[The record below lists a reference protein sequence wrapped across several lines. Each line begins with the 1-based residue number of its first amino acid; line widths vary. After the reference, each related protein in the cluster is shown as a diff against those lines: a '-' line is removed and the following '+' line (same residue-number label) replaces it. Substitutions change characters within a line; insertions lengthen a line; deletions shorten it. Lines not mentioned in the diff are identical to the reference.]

1 MLKTGITKYWMLL
14 GELVK
19 RDIKIKYKGSAL
31 GIVWSVINPLLI
43 MLVMS
48 VVFGM
53 LFRFEIEHYI
63 VYLLTGQVF
72 FSFMNEATTIS
83 MNSIIWNGSL
93 LRKIYVPK
101 YIFPISKVLST
112 LVNLG
117 FNLISVFVIM
127 AIDGVTFSWAL
138 LMIPVAIF
146 YLFLFSMGLGLLLAT
161 IVVFFRDIQHIY
173 GVITLAWTYLTPI
186 FYPISIIEK
195 YENIYVVIYKLNPM
209 YQFINYFRILVLE
222 QRVPG
227 IEFNAVCLFYGV
239 VMLFIGLAVFKSKQY
254 KFLNYV

>member
-1 MLKTGITKYWMLL
+1 MIKDGLTKYSMLL
-14 GELVK
+14 SELVK

-31 GIVWSVINPLLI
+31 GILWSVINPLLM

-48 VVFGM
+48 FVFGM
-53 LFRFEIEHYI
+53 VFRFNIDHYI

-72 FSFMNEATTIS
+72 FNFMSEATTSS

-101 YIFPISKVLST
+101 YIFPTSKVLST

-127 AIDGVTFSWAL
+127 AIDGVPFSWAL
-138 LMIPVAIF
+138 FMIPVVIC
-146 YLFLFSMGLGLLLAT
+146 FLFIFTLGLGLLLST
-161 IVVFFRDIQHIY
+161 IVVFFRDMQHIY
-173 GVITLAWTYLTPI
+173 GIITLAWTYFTPI
-186 FYPISIIEK
+186 FYPIKQLSED
-195 YENIYVVIYKLNPM
+195 YQFYFKLNPM
-209 YQFINYFRILVLE
+209 YQYINYFRIIILE

-227 IEFNAVCLFYGV
+227 WEINAVCLAIAL
-239 VMLFIGLAVFKSKQY
+239 VMLFIGVSVFRANQY

>member
-1 MLKTGITKYWMLL
+1 MIKAGLSKYSMLL

-31 GIVWSVINPLLI
+31 GILWSVINPLLM

-48 VVFGM
+48 FVFGM
-53 LFRFEIEHYI
+53 VFRFDIDHYI

-72 FSFMNEATTIS
+72 FSFMNEATTLS
-83 MNSIIWNGSL
+83 MNAILWNGSL

-127 AIDGVTFSWAL
+127 AIDGVVFSWAL
-138 LMIPVAIF
+138 LMIPVAVG
-146 YLFLFSMGLGLLLAT
+146 FLFIFTLGLGLLLST
-161 IVVFFRDIQHIY
+161 IVVFFRDMQHIY
-173 GVITLAWTYLTPI
+173 GVFTLAWTYLTPI
-186 FYPISIIEK
+186 FYPIDRLA
-195 YENIYVVIYKLNPM
+195 ENYQFFFKLNPM
-209 YQFINYFRILVLE
+209 YQLINYFRIIVLE

-227 IEFNAVCLFYGV
+227 WEINLVCLVIALG
-239 VMLFIGLAVFKSKQY
+239 MLFIGVSVFRAKQY
-254 KFLNYV
+254 KFLNYI

>member
-1 MLKTGITKYWMLL
+1 MVKTGILKYTMLL
-14 GELVK
+14 SELVK
-19 RDIKIKYKGSAL
+19 RDIKIRYKGSAL

-48 VVFGM
+48 LVFG
-53 LFRFEIEHYI
+53 LIFRFDVDHYI

-72 FSFMNEATTIS
+72 FGFMNEATSLS
-83 MNSIIWNGSL
+83 MNAIVYNGSL

-101 YIFPISKVLST
+101 YIFPMSKVLST

-127 AIDGVTFSWAL
+127 AIDGVRFSWAL
-138 LMIPVAIF
+138 FMIPVAVF
-146 YLFLFSMGLGLLLAT
+146 YLFLFSLGLGLLLAAV
-161 IVVFFRDIQHIY
+161 VVFFRDIQHIY
-173 GVITLAWTYLTPI
+173 GVVTLAWTYLTPI
-186 FYPISIIEK
+186 FYPVSIIP
-195 YENIYVVIYKLNPM
+195 ENYLTLYKLNPM
-209 YQFINYFRILVLE
+209 YQYVSYFRTIVLE

-227 IEFNAVCLFYGV
+227 IEMNAVCLLCGV
-239 VMLFIGLAVFKSKQY
+239 IMLIIGAAFFRSKQY

>member
-1 MLKTGITKYWMLL
+1 MIKAGLSKYSMLL

-31 GIVWSVINPLLI
+31 GILWSVINPLLM

-48 VVFGM
+48 FVFGM
-53 LFRFEIEHYI
+53 VFRFQIQHYI
-63 VYLLTGQVF
+63 VYLLTGQVL
-72 FSFMNEATTIS
+72 FSFMNEATTLS
-83 MNSIIWNGSL
+83 MNAILWNGSL

-127 AIDGVTFSWAL
+127 AIDGVPFSWAL
-138 LMIPVAIF
+138 FMIPVVIC
-146 YLFLFSMGLGLLLAT
+146 FLFIFTLGLGLLLST
-161 IVVFFRDIQHIY
+161 IVVFFRDMQHIY

-186 FYPISIIEK
+186 FYPINQLP
-195 YENIYVVIYKLNPM
+195 ENYQFFFKLNPM
-209 YQFINYFRILVLE
+209 YQYINYFRIIVLE

-227 IEFNAVCLFYGV
+227 WEINAVCLLCAIIMLLIGV
-239 VMLFIGLAVFKSKQY
+239 SVFKAKQY